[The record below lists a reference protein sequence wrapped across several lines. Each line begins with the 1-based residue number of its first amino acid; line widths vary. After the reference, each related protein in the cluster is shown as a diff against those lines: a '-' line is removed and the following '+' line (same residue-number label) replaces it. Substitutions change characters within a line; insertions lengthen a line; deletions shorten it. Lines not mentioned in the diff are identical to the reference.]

1 MPVSFFRKLAPIAA
15 TMTLSSGL
23 LIAGAGVAS
32 ANEASQ
38 QLVFDSPSS
47 LTVTRDDLGELEV
60 VYDNQSGQFMLMCGV
75 TLSTVEVVDAMRDH
89 LETVDPEDSETAEPP
104 AHIQALVDEA
114 TEAGRYSSVFL
125 MAVGPGPTQPSGH
138 IEMGD
143 ADFAPA
149 GVAICQ
155 GGIQG
160 NEGWVKN
167 GYYEVEVF
175 GTEPTEPAE
184 PAVPAPTPVFDS
196 PSVLGLHRA
205 PTPYVDYYFSY
216 DNQSGRDLYCTVHV
230 ATEERTAARLAHL
243 KTAELTMDDVLE
255 LPSSGDGYHRAG
267 WFVAHAGTSG
277 QTSTLMIPGPLSEDV
292 TPEAVTLCVDVEL
305 NGREF
310 VSFPGEHLEIEH
322 AVLTVEGDD
331 DNGSPQQPGG
341 LLQQILDVI
350 DVFGSL
356 D

>member
-15 TMTLSSGL
+15 TVTLSSGL

-32 ANEASQ
+32 ADEASQ

-75 TLSTVEVVDAMRDH
+75 TLSTVEVVDAMIDH
-89 LETVDPEDSETAEPP
+89 LKTIDPEDSETAEPP

-114 TEAGRYSSVFL
+114 TEAGRYSSVL
-125 MAVGPGPTQPSGH
+125 LAAMGPGPTQPSSQ

-196 PSVLGLHRA
+196 PSVLGLHRD
-205 PTPYVDYYFSY
+205 PITGGYYFSY

-230 ATEERTAARLAHL
+230 ETEERTAARLAHL

-255 LPSSGDGYHRAG
+255 LPRVGDEYHRAG
-267 WFVAHAGTSG
+267 WFAVHAGTSG
-277 QTSTLMIPGPLSEDV
+277 PAKAVMVPGPMSEDFA
-292 TPEAVTLCVDVEL
+292 PQAVTLCVDVEL

-341 LLQQILDVI
+341 LLEQILDVI